1 MDLNWVAIIVAVL
14 GAGGIG
20 AAIREIA
27 SVISLA
33 RKGVSG
39 REDKRRLDIIE
50 QRDHALALKERAEE
64 LQAEAEAGEAAAN
77 DRADRERQARI
88 RYQEELAKHRRAIIL
103 DYGGNPGPWPDIDET
118 TDPGRGTS

>member
-1 MDLNWVAIIVAVL
+1 MPELNWVAVLVAVV

-39 REDKRRLDIIE
+39 KEDKRRVDIIS
-50 QRDHALALKERAEE
+50 QRDHALA
-64 LQAEAEAGEAAAN
+64 LQAEAEAGERAADA
-77 DRADRERQARI
+77 RADRERDRRI
-88 RYQEELAKHRRAIIL
+88 AWQEHAAQLRWQMRSQGI
-103 DYGGNPGPWPDIDET
+103 
-118 TDPGRGTS
+118 DPGSHPPIEDTDTPT